1 MTSKPSDNDERYKSL
16 GFESSFDGSAGGV
29 QWSELVEELKT
40 NLLRQD
46 LRVRK
51 FIMGEYTTKVGER
64 DLAKV
69 PTPLPADWDA
79 TVKRQVS
86 LALQS
91 ERKDDLI
98 HKGKS
103 ASEID
108 KDTNTGLFK
117 SFDYQIVKLK
127 DDKERAYEFWYAISG
142 GEVRSKVEQR
152 GVTILSC
159 ANCTCEKRLLLLLES
174 GVSSG

>member
-1 MTSKPSDNDERYKSL
+1 MSSKPSDMDDERFKTL
-16 GFESSFDGSAGGV
+16 GFKYTFDGSAGGT
-29 QWSELVEELKT
+29 QWSDMIEDLKT
-40 NLLRQD
+40 NVLRQD

-51 FIMGEYTTKVGER
+51 FIMGEYDTAVAER

-69 PTPLPADWDA
+69 PTPLPDSWDG

-103 ASEID
+103 ASEIE
-108 KDTNTGLFK
+108 KDSFTALFK
-117 SFDYQIVKLK
+117 SFDCGRV
-127 DDKERAYEFWYAISG
+127 
-142 GEVRSKVEQR
+142 SKW
-152 GVTILSC
+152 
-159 ANCTCEKRLLLLLES
+159 
-174 GVSSG
+174 